1 MRWDRIGRIVALC
14 GFVALVAPGCN
25 RNIETYDPDQEVE
38 APDLAR
44 IFRPEIDPVAEVAGA
59 AGGPPP
65 GGGRAGSSPTPDPSA
80 DAKPISGTVRLAS
93 DIPDGLPQGAV
104 LFLIARHGEAGPP
117 LAVVKVNAPSF
128 PFDFEIGPGDRMID
142 TVPFAGPL
150 RISARL
156 DGDGNAS
163 TRAQGDL
170 HGSAAEVAM
179 PGSTDVLVTLDERI

>member
-1 MRWDRIGRIVALC
+1 MTQAQHYAVVVGINA
-14 GFVALVAPGCN
+14 
-25 RNIETYDPDQEVE
+25 YPDEEVE

-44 IFRPEIDPVAEVAGA
+44 IFRPEIDPVAEISGG

-65 GGGRAGSSPTPDPSA
+65 GPGRGSPSPAPDPTA
-80 DAKPISGTVRLAS
+80 DASPISGTVRLAS
-93 DIPDGLPQGAV
+93 NITDGLPEGAV
-104 LFLIARHGEAGPP
+104 LFLIARRGEAGPP

-128 PFDFEIGPGDRMID
+128 PFDFEIGPGDRM
-142 TVPFAGPL
+142 TESVPFAGPL

-163 TRAQGDL
+163 TRAPGDL
-170 HGSAAEVAM
+170 HGSAPEAAI

>member
-1 MRWDRIGRIVALC
+1 MQLDRIGRIVALC

-25 RNIETYDPDQEVE
+25 RNIEAYDPDQEVE

-65 GGGRAGSSPTPDPSA
+65 GRGSPAPDPTA
-80 DAKPISGTVRLAS
+80 DASPISGTVRLAS

-128 PFDFEIGPGDRMID
+128 PFDFEIGPGDRMIQ

-170 HGSAAEVAM
+170 QGSAAEAAM